1 MWTKL
6 WQNFLTNPAVIDFII
21 EDIKQNADLSL
32 DTFEIWPWKC
42 ALTRELVKIKPD
54 LKVFEKDETLKKYL
68 KECVKE
74 ENIIMGD
81 FLEADIS
88 KYVKWEKFNAV
99 WNLPYYITSPIFR
112 KLVLV
117 WGQMKN
123 LDEVRWKV
131 GCQEDAK
138 KINQRGELSDNSL
151 NNSQI
156 SMQYWIFMI
165 QKEVWE
171 KIKTD
176 TKNKSMLWYL
186 LNLNHKITYL
196 KTVPPEDF
204 SPPPKVD
211 SCLVRFEYT
220 GANPDIDPNRLFQ
233 ILSLITPIKKKTLW
247 KIQKILEKQW
257 KKLEVPEDLKN
268 KRIHELSYDEIKK
281 IKI

>member
-54 LKVFEKDETLKKYL
+54 LKVFEKDESLKKYL

-112 KLVLV
+112 KLVL
-117 WGQMKN
+117 QK
-123 LDEVRWKV
+123 
-131 GCQEDAK
+131 APY
-138 KINQRGELSDNSL
+138 
-151 NNSQI
+151 
-156 SMQYWIFMI
+156 MQYWIFMI

-176 TKNKSMLWYL
+176 AKNKSMLWYL

-196 KTVPPEDF
+196 KTIPPEDF

-220 GANPDIDPNRLFQ
+220 GANPDIDPNRLFE

-257 KKLEVPEDLKN
+257 KILEIPGDLKT
-268 KRIHELSYDEIKK
+268 KRVHQLSYDEIKK
-281 IKI
+281 IKLI

>member
-1 MWTKL
+1 MWTRL

-42 ALTRELVKIKPD
+42 ALTRELAKIKTN
-54 LKVFEKDETLKKYL
+54 LKVFEKDEKLKDYL
-68 KECVKE
+68 TECVKE
-74 ENIIMGD
+74 ENIIMWD
-81 FLEADIS
+81 FLQADIS
-88 KYVKWEKFNAV
+88 KYINWERFNAIG
-99 WNLPYYITSPIFR
+99 NLPYYITSPIFR
-112 KLVLV
+112 KLVL
-117 WGQMKN
+117 Q
-123 LDEVRWKV
+123 
-131 GCQEDAK
+131 K
-138 KINQRGELSDNSL
+138 KPH
-151 NNSQI
+151 
-156 SMQYWIFMI
+156 MQYWIFMI

-196 KTVPPEDF
+196 KTIPPEDF

-220 GANPDIDPNRLFQ
+220 WANPNINPEELFEL
-233 ILSLITPIKKKTLW
+233 LSVITPIKKKTLG

-257 KKLEVPEDLKN
+257 KILKIPEELKS
-268 KRIHELSYDEIKK
+268 KRVHQLTYEEIMQIHFWK
-281 IKI
+281 